1 MSNSPLQLSHSAVA
15 DLEFG
20 APSRSLS
27 MSAIANQIQAW
38 KYFDQAPA
46 FKKVLCLELPANGRG
61 GWRCPW
67 VGLGSVPST
76 ESICPP
82 CQPALPASAILSTS
96 AKRSETRMF
105 PKDDQHIN
113 LHDQH
118 LYMINSSYP
127 ENDQCVI
134 INSPKDDLFLC
145 TFWTKK
151 VSHLWIVEIF
161 GIK

>member
-1 MSNSPLQLSHSAVA
+1 MA

-113 LHDQH
+113 FTWSTFIYDQF
-118 LYMINSSYP
+118 
-127 ENDQCVI
+127 I
-134 INSPKDDLFLC
+134 ISWKWSMCDHQFPQRWPFP